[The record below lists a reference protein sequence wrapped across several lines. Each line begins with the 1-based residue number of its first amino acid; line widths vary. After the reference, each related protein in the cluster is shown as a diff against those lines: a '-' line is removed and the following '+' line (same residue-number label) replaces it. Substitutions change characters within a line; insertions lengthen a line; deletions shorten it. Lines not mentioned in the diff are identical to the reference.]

1 MMLWL
6 RLSRAAPLLL
16 LCGVFAGCGPAG
28 QSPLEEVNEPHFLAG
43 KSRINQMDYQGA
55 MESFEKALEANP
67 KSAAAHFEL
76 GCLFDQKD
84 ADPAAA
90 IYHYDRYLKLRP
102 NADNAEIVKTRMVA
116 CKQELA
122 RSVSLEPVTQRLQN
136 DLDRVN
142 AQNKELRDE
151 LEKMRLE
158 LGRAAAPAN
167 PSAPAL
173 APARALLSSRTGQP
187 PPTPATRSNSAPGSG
202 PAAPAAVRTHTT
214 KAGETPT
221 IIARKY
227 GVKVDALMAANPR
240 LDARRLQIGQSL
252 NIPSP

>member
-1 MMLWL
+1 MTLWL
-6 RLSRAAPLLL
+6 SLSRAAPLLL
-16 LCGVFAGCGPAG
+16 WCAVLTGCGPAG

-67 KSAAAHFEL
+67 KSSAAHFEL

-84 ADPAAA
+84 SDPAAA

-102 NADNAEIVKTRMVA
+102 NADNAEIVKTRIVA

-122 RSVSLEPVTQRLQN
+122 RSVSLEPVTQRLQG

-151 LEKMRLE
+151 LEKMRLAIS
-158 LGRAAAPAN
+158 RA
-167 PSAPAL
+167 SAPASPSTATL
-173 APARALLSSRTGQP
+173 APAHAQLTPGAGQP
-187 PPTPATRSNSAPGSG
+187 SQTMAARANSAPGS
-202 PAAPAAVRTHTT
+202 PAASAVVRTHTI

-240 LDARRLQIGQSL
+240 LDPRRLQVGQSL

>member
-1 MMLWL
+1 MTLWFS
-6 RLSRAAPLLL
+6 LSRAAPLLL
-16 LCGVFAGCGPAG
+16 WCGVLAGCGPAG
-28 QSPLEEVNEPHFLAG
+28 QNPLEEVNEPHFLAG

-84 ADPAAA
+84 SDPAGA

-102 NADNAEIVKTRMVA
+102 NADNAEIVKTRIVA

-136 DLDRVN
+136 DLDRVS

-158 LGRAAAPAN
+158 MGRAPAPAN
-167 PSAPAL
+167 PSNPAL
-173 APARALLSSRTGQP
+173 TPARALLASRTGQP
-187 PPTPATRSNSAPGSG
+187 PQIGQYPCCQRVVSGEPSSWRWMSGRRRSAYARSSGATRS
-202 PAAPAAVRTHTT
+202 
-214 KAGETPT
+214 
-221 IIARKY
+221 
-227 GVKVDALMAANPR
+227 
-240 LDARRLQIGQSL
+240 
-252 NIPSP
+252 